1 MFSAGPRERNVFEPS
16 RSIKAK
22 PRYKEKKTPAVM
34 PSPSVKCTVQGTLTA
49 VVVGT
54 EVKKVM
60 ICYNSFKASSES
72 IGATMEM
79 SSNSLASSGVG
90 IVNCGGARSGSFCRV
105 SGSLLAVASSQRMTR
120 MEMKPHS
127 SLSRPI

>member
-1 MFSAGPRERNVFEPS
+1 MPSTCSRKRNVFEPS
-16 RSIKAK
+16 RSIKEQ
-22 PRYKEKKTPAVM
+22 PRQKEKNARRDAFSEYIVYSARNFNSSNGRNK
-34 PSPSVKCTVQGTLTA
+34 
-49 VVVGT
+49 
-54 EVKKVM
+54 VKKVM

-79 SSNSLASSGVG
+79 SGNSLASSGVG
-90 IVNCGGARSGSFCRV
+90 IVNRGSARNGSSCRV
-105 SGSLLAVASSQRMTR
+105 SGSLPAVASSQRMTR